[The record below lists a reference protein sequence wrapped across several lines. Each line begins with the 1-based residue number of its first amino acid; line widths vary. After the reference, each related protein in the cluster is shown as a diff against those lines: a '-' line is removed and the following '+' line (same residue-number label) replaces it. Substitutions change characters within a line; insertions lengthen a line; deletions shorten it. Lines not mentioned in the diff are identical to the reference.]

1 VHLIS
6 LEVNFSDGLQGF
18 VTPMECMLIASDC
31 MLIASLITDDLQG
44 RVTPMERISSL
55 AEMFQTEGCE

>member
-1 VHLIS
+1 MHLIS

-18 VTPMECMLIASDC
+18 VTPMECMLISFDC
-31 MLIASLITDDLQG
+31 MLIASLITDGLQG

>member
-1 VHLIS
+1 
-6 LEVNFSDGLQGF
+6 
-18 VTPMECMLIASDC
+18 MLIASDC
-31 MLIASLITDDLQG
+31 MLIASLVTDDLQG

>member
-1 VHLIS
+1 MIS
-6 LEVNFSDGLQGF
+6 FDVNFSDGLQGR
-18 VTPMECMLIASDC
+18 VTPMERMLIALDC
-31 MLIASLITDDLQG
+31 MLIASLITDGLQG

>member
-31 MLIASLITDDLQG
+31 VLIASLITDGLQG

-55 AEMFQTEGCE
+55 AEMFQTEGCK

>member
-1 VHLIS
+1 MHLIS
-6 LEVNFSDGLQGF
+6 LEVNFSDGPQSF
-18 VTPMECMLIASDC
+18 VTPMECMLIAS
-31 MLIASLITDDLQG
+31 LVTDDLQG